1 MTALLVVVA
10 MAVVAGVAVLVARDR
25 PLLEDDPVGA
35 PALDWEPGS
44 PVGAQ
49 DLAEVRFSV
58 ALRGYRMEQVD
69 RVLADTQTALAE
81 RDARIAQMS
90 RVVAA
95 LGRAGA
101 PGAAGAGEAGGSG
114 EHGGAGDPGG
124 AGVNDGLGVDE
135 GPGERDGLG
144 GYDGL
149 DAHDGSGAH
158 GAPAGQEDDA

>member
-10 MAVVAGVAVLVARDR
+10 MAVVAGVAVLVVRDR

-35 PALDWEPGS
+35 PALDWDPGS
-44 PVGAQ
+44 PVRAQ

-95 LGRAGA
+95 LGRSGA
-101 PGAAGAGEAGGSG
+101 SGVAGAGEVGGSG
-114 EHGGAGDPGG
+114 EHGGAGELDLP
-124 AGVNDGLGVDE
+124 AEYDGPDTHDR
-135 GPGERDGLG
+135 PGEDDRPGASAVPADQEE
-144 GYDGL
+144 
-149 DAHDGSGAH
+149 DA
-158 GAPAGQEDDA
+158 